1 MEIATIGALV
11 GLALVDSTSF
21 GTLGVPV
28 WMLVQPRLRVSAVLT
43 YLGVIALFYWLL
55 GVALLAGA
63 GALVGS
69 DWLGDL
75 IDSGPVLWA
84 QLVVGVALF
93 ALSFLFTKKR
103 GEARRARRGDRQTR
117 MQRWTARAVG
127 PDATLGTVTGVALA
141 AGLVEA
147 ASMLPYLAAIGLL
160 TATGWGVATGA
171 GVLVGYVVVMTL
183 PALFLLGLR
192 LVAARQAEPV
202 LAKLNGWMQRNKDE
216 MLGWVLGIV
225 GFLLAAD
232 AASRLFGD
240 DAAAAGGAAIATA
253 GAAAAQFLG

>member
-75 IDSGPVLWA
+75 TDSGPVLWA

-103 GEARRARRGDRQTR
+103 GEVRRARRGDRQTR

-127 PDATLGTVTGVALA
+127 PEATLGTVTGVALA

-160 TATGWGVATGA
+160 TAAGWG
-171 GVLVGYVVVMTL
+171 LVTSVGLLAGYVVVMTL
-183 PALFLLGLR
+183 PALALLGLR
-192 LVAARQAEPV
+192 LAAARQAEPV
-202 LAKLNGWMQRNKDE
+202 LTKINDWLQRNKDE

-240 DAAAAGGAAIATA
+240 ESTAAVAA
-253 GAAAAQFLG
+253 GAAAAQFLC